1 MKAHVFAAVA
11 FVGTALLADP
21 GVVRAS
27 AEPQAGQRNT
37 MRFRAMDTNNDGII
51 TRAEWRGNARSF
63 RNHDW
68 NNDGMLSGDEVLLGA
83 ARQRSGVEDDGFY
96 DWTRAGFRTVDVNR
110 DNRITR
116 DEWTYNWELFRRAD
130 RNRDNLLTL
139 PEFLGTAST
148 DIDPEDRFSDLDT
161 DNNGLIERREW
172 HGTLEAFR
180 WLDRNDDGRLSRA
193 ETVENDLPTGTSGR
207 AAISNQVVRVD
218 AQTRWTDT
226 GLDVRAG
233 DTLLVRAE
241 GTVTMSSNSDI
252 ADPAGSTTGRLA
264 PNAPL
269 RQVAAG
275 ALIGRI
281 GDSQPFLIGDND
293 TLPRVQTSGRLFL
306 SVNDDHLADNTGQF
320 RVTLSIRRR

>member
-11 FVGTALLADP
+11 FVGTALLADADAA
-21 GVVRAS
+21 RAS

-68 NNDGMLSGDEVLLGA
+68 NNDGVLSGDEVLLGA
-83 ARQRSGVEDDGFY
+83 ARQRGDVRDDGFY
-96 DWTRAGFRTVDVNR
+96 EWTRAGFRTVDVNR

-116 DEWTYNWELFRRAD
+116 AEWTYDWELFRRAD
-130 RNRDNLLTL
+130 RNRDNVLTL

-148 DIDPEDRFSDLDT
+148 DIDAEDRFADLDT
-161 DNNGLIERREW
+161 NNNGQIERREW

-180 WLDRNDDGRLSRA
+180 WLDRNNDGRLNRV
-193 ETVENDLPTGTSGR
+193 ETVENDAPIGTSGR
-207 AAISNQVVRVD
+207 AMVSNQVVRVD

-226 GLDVRAG
+226 GIDVRAG
-233 DTLLVRAE
+233 DTLLVWAD
-241 GTVTMSSNSDI
+241 GTVTMSNSSDI
-252 ADPAGSTTGRLA
+252 AGPDGSRTGRLA
-264 PNAPL
+264 PDAPL

-281 GDSQPFLIGDND
+281 GDSEPFLIGDNE
-293 TLPRVQTSGRLFL
+293 TIPRVQSSGRLFL
-306 SVNDDHLADNTGQF
+306 SVNDDYLGDNTGQF
-320 RVTLSIRRR
+320 RVTLSVRR